1 MSDHITLVGNIVG
14 ELEQRSTRNGGPI
27 AAFRLAVGER
37 RLDRERGEWVDGHTN
52 YYNASVF
59 GDLGAHALTSLRKG
73 QRVVLTGRL
82 RLREWENE
90 SKRGVSADVT
100 VDAIGHD
107 LRWGTSTFERAG
119 KPSADAAN
127 PRNANKNGHIIEITE
142 AGGRG
147 DAETFDWDLFMVCGD
162 EGQAGTYF
170 AGWEGPVAPISC
182 PDNVA
187 FDSVGNLWISTDGQP
202 GSIAKNDGLFRV
214 PLAGKERG
222 HLVQFLAVPVEA
234 ETCGPVIH
242 DQDGSVFVA
251 VQHPGEDGTWAE
263 QHSYFPDYVSAG
275 ERPRRGEWRG
285 PRPSVVQVVADR

>member
-119 KPSADAAN
+119 KPSADAL
-127 PRNANKNGHIIEITE
+127 
-142 AGGRG
+142 AGG
-147 DAETFDWDLFMVCGD
+147 AEAVAAAAEEAWAAPGVD
-162 EGQAGTYF
+162 ESTNGLDVIGVGAGVEGAPS
-170 AGWEGPVAPISC
+170 AGA
-182 PDNVA
+182 
-187 FDSVGNLWISTDGQP
+187 
-202 GSIAKNDGLFRV
+202 R
-214 PLAGKERG
+214 
-222 HLVQFLAVPVEA
+222 
-234 ETCGPVIH
+234 
-242 DQDGSVFVA
+242 
-251 VQHPGEDGTWAE
+251 EDGP
-263 QHSYFPDYVSAG
+263 F
-275 ERPRRGEWRG
+275 
-285 PRPSVVQVVADR
+285 